1 VCHKMTTRKVCVF
14 LGKKEDSKH
23 KVVVE
28 IRDRESAKEDDQTM
42 LKKAIL
48 EKLCSEQRIQL
59 LGLKNLD
66 SVSNVPWLDQVGIF
80 WYDEDFEDEVLMDSD
95 YIVPNRA
102 KNIFVRVLVPQKGNT
117 SHTVESFS
125 TCQTDNPNEGIFPSL
140 IIYNVFLK
148 SFPFF
153 RL

>member
-1 VCHKMTTRKVCVF
+1 
-14 LGKKEDSKH
+14 
-23 KVVVE
+23 
-28 IRDRESAKEDDQTM
+28 M

-48 EKLCSEQRIQL
+48 EKLCSEQRIHL
-59 LGLKNLD
+59 LGLKHLD
-66 SVSNVPWLDQVGIF
+66 SVSNVPRLDQVGIF
-80 WYDEDFEDEVLMDSD
+80 LYDEDFEDEVLMDAN
-95 YIVPNRA
+95 YIKPNRA

-117 SHTVESFS
+117 SYTVEKFS